1 MGVDF
6 KAIIGHNL
14 TAAKLPS
21 LPICLDADVAPG
33 LARAVALLARA
44 DNRLNAETRQAYP
57 GLAPYPWAKENDA
70 WVYVEPRHG
79 VNLLAPPPPPPK
91 LAPGERRPTSGPTA
105 WRLFSAEEMW
115 SGGYPIEYFGPAHLH
130 LHGYRHCCIFG
141 IARWYAFL
149 IEQEFQY
156 AMRLVAY
163 ELDRSIGSSRAVYVP
178 DSTFAP
184 AGVWLSPIR
193 MAISMR

>member
-91 LAPGERRPTSGPTA
+91 LAPGERWSTVGPTA
-105 WRLFSAEEMW
+105 CVYSVQRKCGQAATLSTILGQPTCVSVSIDTAASSASCAGTLF
-115 SGGYPIEYFGPAHLH
+115 
-130 LHGYRHCCIFG
+130 R
-141 IARWYAFL
+141 
-149 IEQEFQY
+149 
-156 AMRLVAY
+156 
-163 ELDRSIGSSRAVYVP
+163 SSR
-178 DSTFAP
+178 
-184 AGVWLSPIR
+184 
-193 MAISMR
+193 ISNTPCD